1 MVAVM
6 TRIGAEL
13 RSADWKSRGRALRSL
28 QGLAVQPVVVAMPA
42 FAACVDELKEDLVE
56 QFTDGRS
63 AIVRLATDVTS
74 VLARTLKER
83 MTPMTPYLVSHL
95 IRLVGVSLP
104 LTAHLGHDTL
114 QLVLQHVRD
123 DAGILSRARMCVC
136 LSVWSADWLA
146 GCLSVPVSIQS
157 LTHMTLQPI

>member
-1 MVAVM
+1 MTLRAVPKQVSTEEEMVAVM
-6 TRIGAEL
+6 TRIGTEL

-28 QGLAVQPVVVAMPA
+28 QSLTAQPVVVTMPA
-42 FAACVDELKEDLVE
+42 FAACVDEIKEDLVE

-74 VLARTLKER
+74 SLARTLQER
-83 MTPMTPYLVSHL
+83 MTPMAPYVVSHL

-123 DAGILSRARMCVC
+123 DAGIQRMRVVC
-136 LSVWSADWLA
+136 LCV
-146 GCLSVPVSIQS
+146 
-157 LTHMTLQPI
+157 